1 MGTEMTQR
9 STWWVVVP
17 MKDMTHA
24 KTRLA
29 ETRSQRRQF
38 AIVMAR
44 DTLCAAA
51 NADAV
56 EGVLVV
62 CEREEDVE
70 SFALPGVTVLARPGL
85 DINDAI
91 RAGVAVARSGR
102 DHANVAAL
110 PGDLPYLR
118 SSELDVVLDRAAS
131 VQRGVVGDRT
141 GTGTTLLTALAGVE
155 LDPRYGPDSLSRHI
169 EAGATQ
175 LSVPAWSGIRRDV
188 DVQSDLA
195 PTPALGR
202 RTSALLDKK
211 FAESWV
217 FA

>member
-1 MGTEMTQR
+1 MAAH
-9 STWWVVVP
+9 STWWVIVP
-17 MKDMTHA
+17 MKDMTRA

-29 ETRSQRRQF
+29 ESRGQRRQF

-44 DTLCAAA
+44 DTLCAVV

-70 SFALPGVTVLARPGL
+70 SFALPGVSVVVRPGL

-91 RAGVAVARSGR
+91 RAGVALVRFGGDSR
-102 DHANVAAL
+102 NVAAL
-110 PGDLPYLR
+110 PGDLPYLS
-118 SSELDVVLDRAAS
+118 SSELDVVLERAAS
-131 VQRGVVGDRT
+131 VPRAVVGDRT
-141 GTGTTLLTALAGVE
+141 GRGTTLLTARTGVE
-155 LDPRYGPDSLSRHI
+155 LEPRYGPGSLAQHLDT
-169 EAGATQ
+169 GATQ

-188 DVQSDLA
+188 DLQSDLA

-202 RTSALLDKK
+202 RTSALLDQKLTK
-211 FAESWV
+211 SWV
-217 FA
+217 FAS